1 MINEDKKGAGF
12 MSDKKIKNRMFKA
25 LTLLCVM
32 SSGLFADAAFDK
44 LFNAGDYKAALDY
57 ADEKIAISDR
67 DAATWVKIAKANSA
81 LGMNEKA
88 LACYLVSWRLNPND
102 YQSLLGCATVYNTMN
117 QPNEALNMA
126 KKALE
131 VNFTAEASWE
141 YAKAC
146 IALNRSADAKTALEK
161 VIQNDPKNAIANR
174 ELGNIYYNEKD
185 YIRAAPLLA
194 KDYKKE
200 SSEAVVYKIGK
211 SYNEAGKAD
220 SAIIFL
226 KDAITKG
233 TSTESYLELGRA
245 YTKLGNSKE
254 AAAAYEKVSSG
265 LMTGGDYYNFANA
278 KNNSGDPSGAITLYE
293 NAISRF
299 GETGSKEA
307 LIAREKA
314 ARSRLAG
321 KNYDIALKYL
331 SFIVQNDANGVVVPD
346 GYFLLSDA
354 YMGLNDSKNA
364 IASLEKV
371 ISITPKNVEAYARL
385 ADLYQK
391 ANMPEKSKSVLESM
405 VMLSPNDPGIYLNLG
420 NYNIKVRK
428 YIDARAMFEK
438 SNSLKVNA
446 DALEGLAI
454 SNYYMNQFPQAKTS
468 ALNAIKMNGDLV
480 DARII
485 LGNILLGEKNYK
497 DAQTQFEI
505 IVKKRSEPEYLS
517 SLAECYLNLGQKDK
531 LAEVDRKIVSVNGQN
546 IDSRMRLAAYAEETK
561 NYTEAVTMYK
571 ELSVLKPED
580 GKIVYKLYELSNA
593 NKENIQAMVYLK
605 KYLTLSPD
613 NADAHG
619 LMGDLYYNDNKMD
632 DALSEY
638 RIALKKNAS
647 SKGFLKRYAEIV
659 NAKGLQDEVINALEG
674 LVGSNQADAG
684 TYTTLGLIYEKKNM
698 MPRAIE
704 MYQNALRIE
713 PSNLDALNAL
723 AASQAVIGDVNSAI
737 ITYEQII
744 MMNPKAVNEFKEL
757 GDLYIRSFKQTEA
770 INAYKTYL
778 SKDSSNAVIA
788 KKVAAEAY
796 RNKEYKDAVRFYGMA
811 LTKTSDNEMFEYA
824 DACVNT
830 GDSIKAI
837 SALESLK
844 SRKLKPAFQAKTL
857 LMLANAYEKVNKK
870 YDAIKT
876 LTELVALPGG
886 KDPDVL
892 YKRALLS
899 EMENNAGAIKYYE
912 ENSRMFPADYRN
924 FLRLGVLLSES
935 RETMGKS
942 IEYLKRV
949 TELGAAVPAVWLELG
964 KVYVKQNRD
973 NDALMAFK
981 RYAESDP
988 QSFDANKNLGILLI
1002 KTNKTNE
1009 GMVYLEIAN
1018 TLQGGDPVVM
1028 ANLAKGYLQ
1037 TGRTSEANDLLLK
1050 VKEKA
1055 ADNIDVRIALF
1066 ELYEK
1071 NGKKDEAIAEIKAV
1085 AEKTNDKNHIMMLAQ
1100 AYRNA
1105 GKIAEA
1111 LDALENIFAVDP
1123 ENIDAQ
1129 MIKAAVLR
1137 DDKKY
1142 EEAIEVY
1149 KEVSFI
1155 KPDYPNSYFERAE
1168 THLLQSKIQ
1177 WAETYYKRTL
1187 ESDKKFALA
1196 ELGLAKISKIR
1207 KDTTGY
1213 KLHLENAYKMDP
1225 DNLLIKEELSKTN

>member
-1 MINEDKKGAGF
+1 
-12 MSDKKIKNRMFKA
+12 MSHKIIKNRIFVA
-25 LTLLCVM
+25 LTYVCAM
-32 SSGLFADAAFDK
+32 SSGLFADATFDK
-44 LFNAGDYKAALDY
+44 LFNAGDYKAVLDY
-57 ADEKIAISDR
+57 ADEKIAIPDR
-67 DAATWVKIAKANSA
+67 DASTWVKIAKANSA

-117 QPNEALNMA
+117 QSNDALNMA

-146 IALNRSADAKTALEK
+146 IALNRSAEAKTALEK

-185 YIRAAPLLA
+185 YIRAASLLA

-200 SSEAVVYKIGK
+200 TDGIAVYKIGK

-226 KDAITKG
+226 KDAIAKG
-233 TSTESYLELGRA
+233 GKGESYLELGRA
-245 YTKLGNSKE
+245 YTKLGNSKD
-254 AAAAYEKVSSG
+254 AAAVYEKVSSE

-278 KNNSGDPSGAITLYE
+278 KNNSGDPAGAVSLYE
-293 NAISRF
+293 SAISRF
-299 GETGSKEA
+299 GETTSKEA

-314 ARSRLAG
+314 ARSRLVG

-331 SFIVQNDANGVVVPD
+331 SFVVQNDANGGVVPD

-391 ANMPEKSKSVLESM
+391 ANMPDKSKKVLESM
-405 VMLSPNDPGIYLNLG
+405 VMLSPNDPGIYLSLG
-420 NYNIKVRK
+420 NYNAKVKK
-428 YIDARAMFEK
+428 YVDARAMFEK
-438 SNSLKVNA
+438 SNSLKTNA
-446 DALEGLAI
+446 EALEGLAI
-454 SNYYMNQFPQAKTS
+454 CDFYMNQFPLAKTS
-468 ALNAIKMNGDLV
+468 ALNAIKMKSDLV

-517 SLAECYLNLGQKDK
+517 SLAECYLNLGMKDK
-531 LAEVDRKIVSVNGQN
+531 LAEIDRKIVNNNSQN

-561 NYTEAVTMYK
+561 NNAEAVTMYK

-593 NKENIQAMVYLK
+593 NKENVQAMVFLK

-638 RIALKKNAS
+638 RIALKKNAA

-674 LVGSNQADAG
+674 IVASNQADAG
-684 TYTTLGLIYEKKNM
+684 TYTTLGLIYEKKNV

-704 MYQNALRIE
+704 MYQNALRLE
-713 PSNLDALNAL
+713 PSNIDALNAL
-723 AASQAVIGDVNSAI
+723 AASQAAIGDVNSAI

-757 GDLYIRSFKQTEA
+757 GDLYVRSFKQAEA
-770 INAYKTYL
+770 IKAYKTYL

-788 KKVAAEAY
+788 RKVATEAY
-796 RNKEYKDAVRFYGMA
+796 RNKEYKDAVRYYGMA
-811 LTKTSDNEMFEYA
+811 LLKTTDDELFEFS
-824 DACVNT
+824 DACVNA
-830 GDSIKAI
+830 GDSIKAVV
-837 SALESLK
+837 ALETLK
-844 SRKLKPAFQAKTL
+844 SRKLKPVFQAKTL
-857 LMLANAYEKVNKK
+857 LMLASAYEKVNRK
-870 YDAIKT
+870 YDAVKSLSE
-876 LTELVALPGG
+876 LTGLPGG
-886 KDPDVL
+886 KEPDVL
-892 YKRALLS
+892 YKRAFLS
-899 EMENNAGAIKYYE
+899 EADNRAGAIKYYE
-912 ENSRMFPADYRN
+912 ENCKIFPADYRN
-924 FLRLGVLLSES
+924 FLRLGVLLSEN

-942 IEYLKRV
+942 IDYLKRV
-949 TELGAAVPAVWLELG
+949 TELGASEPAVWLELG

-973 NDALMAFK
+973 NDALAAFK

-988 QSFDANKNLGILLI
+988 QSFEANKNLGVLLI

-1009 GMVYLEIAN
+1009 GVVYLEIAN

-1037 TGRTSEANDLLLK
+1037 TGRAAEANDLLLK

-1055 ADNIDVRIALF
+1055 ADNIDVRIALY
-1066 ELYEK
+1066 ELYAK
-1071 NGKKDEAIAEIKAV
+1071 NGKKDEAITEIKAV

-1100 AYRNA
+1100 AYRSA

-1111 LDALENIFAVDP
+1111 LDVLENIFAVDP

-1129 MIKAAVLR
+1129 MLKAAVLR

-1168 THLLQSKIQ
+1168 THLLQSKYQ

-1207 KDTTGY
+1207 KDNTGY
-1213 KLHLENAYKMDP
+1213 KLHLENAYKLDP
-1225 DNLLIKEELSKTN
+1225 DNALIKDELSKSN

>member
-1 MINEDKKGAGF
+1 
-12 MSDKKIKNRMFKA
+12 MSNKKIKRGILVTFTYVCM
-25 LTLLCVM
+25 L

-44 LFNAGDYKAALDY
+44 LFSAGDFKAALDY
-57 ADEKIAISDR
+57 ADEKIGISDR

-102 YQSLLGCATVYNTMN
+102 YQSLLGCATIYNIMN
-117 QPNEALNMA
+117 QSDEALNMA
-126 KKALE
+126 KKALAI
-131 VNFTAEASWE
+131 NFTAEASWE

-146 IALNRSADAKTALEK
+146 IALNRSAEAKNALEK
-161 VIQNDPKNAIANR
+161 VIQSDPKNAIANR

-185 YIRAAPLLA
+185 YIRAASLLA
-194 KDYKKE
+194 KDYKKDTDGF
-200 SSEAVVYKIGK
+200 AVYKIGK

-226 KDAITKG
+226 KDAIAKG
-233 TSTESYLELGRA
+233 GQGESYLELGRA

-254 AAAAYEKVSSG
+254 AAAAYEKVSQA
-265 LMTGGDYYNFANA
+265 LMTGIDYYNFATA
-278 KNNSGDPSGAITLYE
+278 KTNSGDPSGAITLYE
-293 NAISRF
+293 SAISKF
-299 GETGSKEA
+299 GEINSKEA
-307 LIAREKA
+307 LFAREKA
-314 ARSRLAG
+314 ARSRLVG

-331 SFIVQNDANGVVVPD
+331 SFIVRNDAAGAIVPD
-346 GYFLLSDA
+346 GYFLLADA

-371 ISITPKNVEAYARL
+371 IAITPKNVEAYARL

-391 ANMPEKSKSVLESM
+391 ANMPDKSKEVLESM
-405 VMLSPNDPGIYLNLG
+405 VMLSPNDPAIYLSLGKYNL
-420 NYNIKVRK
+420 KVKK
-428 YIDARAMFEK
+428 YVDARAMFEK
-438 SNSLKVNA
+438 SNTLKTNA

-454 SNYYMNQFPQAKTS
+454 CDYYMNQFSQAKTS
-468 ALNAIKMNGDLV
+468 ALSAIKMNSDLV
-480 DARII
+480 DARYI
-485 LGNILLGEKNYK
+485 LGTILLGEKNYK
-497 DAQTQFEI
+497 EAQTQFEFV
-505 IVKKRSEPEYLS
+505 VKRRSEPEYLS
-517 SLAECYLNLGQKDK
+517 LLAECYVNLGIKDK
-531 LAEVDRKIVSVNGQN
+531 LADVDRKIVAVNSQN
-546 IDSRMRLAAYAEETK
+546 VDSRMRLAVYAEEIK
-561 NYTEAVTMYK
+561 NITEAISMYK

-593 NKENIQAMVYLK
+593 NKDYTQAKIYLK

-619 LMGDLYYNDNKMD
+619 LMGDLYYNENKMD

-638 RIALKKNAS
+638 RIALKKNAA

-659 NAKGLQDEVINALEG
+659 NAKGLQEEVINALEG
-674 LVGSNQADAG
+674 LVASNQADAS
-684 TYTTLGLIYEKKNM
+684 TFTTLGLIYEKKNA

-704 MYQNALRIE
+704 MYQSALQKD
-713 PSNLDALNAL
+713 PSNIDALNAL
-723 AASQAVIGDVNSAI
+723 AASQAIIGDVNSAI

-744 MMNPKAVNEFKEL
+744 MMNPKAVNEYKEL
-757 GDLYIRSFKQTEA
+757 GDLYVRSFKQAEA
-770 INAYKTYL
+770 IKAYKTYL
-778 SKDSSNAVIA
+778 SKDSSNIAIA

-796 RNKEYKDAVRFYGMA
+796 RNNEYSDAVRYYGMV
-811 LTKTSDNEMFEYA
+811 LSKTTDAELFDYA
-824 DACVNT
+824 DACVNA
-830 GDSIKAI
+830 GDSIKAV

-844 SRKLKPAFQAKTL
+844 SRKLKPVLLAKTL
-857 LMLANAYEKVNKK
+857 LMLAHEYEKVNKK
-870 YDAIKT
+870 YDAVKT
-876 LTELVALPGG
+876 LTELINLPGG

-892 YKRALLS
+892 YKRAFLS
-899 EMENNAGAIKYYE
+899 ETENRTAAIKYYE
-912 ENSRMFPADYRN
+912 ENCKIYPIDYRN

-935 RETMGKS
+935 RETIGKS
-942 IEYLKRV
+942 IEYLKKV
-949 TELGAAVPAVWLELG
+949 TELGASVPVVWLELG

-973 NDALMAFK
+973 NDALAAFK
-981 RYAESDP
+981 RYAASDP
-988 QSFDANKNLGILLI
+988 QSFEANKNLGVLLI
-1002 KTNKTNE
+1002 KTDKINE

-1037 TGRTSEANDLLLK
+1037 TGRTNEANDLLIK

-1055 ADNIDVRIALF
+1055 ADNIDVRIALY
-1066 ELYEK
+1066 ELYSK
-1071 NGKKDEAIAEIKAV
+1071 SGKKDEAISEIKAV
-1085 AEKTNDKNHIMMLAQ
+1085 ADKTNNKNHIMMLAQ

-1105 GKIAEA
+1105 GKITDA

-1123 ENIDAQ
+1123 EDIAAQ
-1129 MIKAAVLR
+1129 MLKASILR

-1168 THLLQSKIQ
+1168 THLLQNKIQ

-1187 ESDKKFALA
+1187 ESDKNFALA

-1207 KDTTGY
+1207 KDTVAY
-1213 KLHLENAYKMDP
+1213 KLHLDKAYKMDP
-1225 DNLLIKEELSKTN
+1225 NNAFVKEELSKPN

>member
-1 MINEDKKGAGF
+1 MLH
-12 MSDKKIKNRMFKA
+12 KKIKNRVFVA
-25 LTLLCVM
+25 LTYICGI

-44 LFNAGDYKAALDY
+44 LLSAGDYKAALDY

-102 YQSLLGCATVYNTMN
+102 YQSLLGCAIVYNNMN
-117 QPNEALNMA
+117 QSNEALNMA
-126 KKALE
+126 RKALE

-146 IALNRSADAKTALEK
+146 IALNRSAEAKTALEK
-161 VIQNDPKNAIANR
+161 VIQSDPKNAIANR

-185 YIRAAPLLA
+185 YIRASSLLA

-200 SSEAVVYKIGK
+200 TDGFAVYKIGK
-211 SYNEAGKAD
+211 SFNEAGKAD

-226 KDAITKG
+226 KDAIAKG
-233 TSTESYLELGRA
+233 GQGESYLELGRA
-245 YTKLGNSKE
+245 FIKLTNYKD
-254 AAAAYEKVSSG
+254 AAAAYEKASAQ
-265 LMTGGDYYNFANA
+265 LFTAGDLYNFATA
-278 KNNSGDPSGAITLYE
+278 KNNSGDPAGAISLYE
-293 NAISRF
+293 SAIIKF
-299 GETGSKEA
+299 GEINSKEA

-314 ARSRLAG
+314 ARSRLVG
-321 KNYDIALKYL
+321 KNFDIALKYL
-331 SFIVQNDANGVVVPD
+331 LFIVQNDVNGSIVPD

-364 IASLEKV
+364 IASLERV
-371 ISITPKNVEAYARL
+371 IAVTPKNVEAYARL

-391 ANMPEKSKSVLESM
+391 ANMPDKSKNVLESM
-405 VMLSPNDPGIYLNLG
+405 VRLSPNDPGIYMSLG
-420 NYNIKVRK
+420 NYNLKVKK
-428 YIDARAMFEK
+428 YVDARAMFDK
-438 SNSLKVNA
+438 SNALKPNA
-446 DALEGLAI
+446 EALEGLSI
-454 SNYYMNQFPQAKTS
+454 CDYNMNQFSQAKTS
-468 ALNAIKMNGDLV
+468 ALNAIKMKGDLI
-480 DARII
+480 DARVI
-485 LGNILLGEKNYK
+485 LGNILIGEKNYK
-497 DAQTQFEI
+497 EAQIQFEV
-505 IVKKRSEPEYLS
+505 IVKKRTEPEFLL
-517 SLAECYLNLGQKDK
+517 SLAECYLNLGLKDK
-531 LAEVDRKIVSVNGQN
+531 LADVDRRIVSINSQN
-546 IDSRMRLAAYAEETK
+546 IDSRMRLAIYAEETK
-561 NYTEAVTMYK
+561 NNADAIAMYK

-593 NKENIQAMVYLK
+593 NKENIQAMVFLK
-605 KYLTLSPD
+605 RYLTLSLD

-619 LMGDLYYNDNKMD
+619 LLGDLYYNDNKMD

-638 RIALKKNAS
+638 RIALKKNAA

-659 NAKGLQDEVINALEG
+659 NAKGLQEEVINALEG
-674 LVGSNQADAG
+674 IVASNQADAG
-684 TYTTLGLIYEKKNM
+684 TFTTLGLIYEKKNV

-713 PSNLDALNAL
+713 PSNIDALNAL
-723 AASQAVIGDVNSAI
+723 AGSQAVIGDVNSAI

-744 MMNPKAVNEFKEL
+744 MMNPKAVNEYKEL
-757 GDLYIRSFKQTEA
+757 GDLYIRSFKQAEA
-770 INAYKTYL
+770 IKAYKTYL
-778 SKDSSNAVIA
+778 SKDSSNAAIA

-796 RNKEYKDAVRFYGMA
+796 RNKEFKDAIRFYGMT
-811 LTKTSDNEMFEYA
+811 LSKTSDDELFEYA
-824 DACVNT
+824 DACVNA
-830 GDSIKAI
+830 GDSIKAVT
-837 SALESLK
+837 ALEMLK
-844 SRKLKPAFQAKTL
+844 SRKLKPVFQAKTL
-857 LMLANAYEKVNKK
+857 LMLANAYEKVNRK
-870 YDAIKT
+870 YDAVKS
-876 LTELVALPGG
+876 LTELIGLPGG
-886 KDPDVL
+886 KEPDVL
-892 YKRALLS
+892 YKRAFLS
-899 EMENNAGAIKYYE
+899 EADNRSGAIKFYE
-912 ENSRMFPADYRN
+912 ENCKLFPADYRN
-924 FLRLGVLLSES
+924 FLRLGVLLAEN
-935 RETMGKS
+935 RETMSKS
-942 IEYLKRV
+942 IDYLKRV
-949 TELGAAVPAVWLELG
+949 TELGSSEPVVWLELG

-973 NDALMAFK
+973 NDALAAFK

-988 QSFDANKNLGILLI
+988 QSFEANKNLGVLLI

-1009 GMVYLEIAN
+1009 GVVYLEIAN
-1018 TLQGGDPVVM
+1018 TLQAGDPVVM

-1037 TGRTSEANDLLLK
+1037 TGRTTEANDLLLK

-1055 ADNIDVRIALF
+1055 ADNIDVRIALY
-1066 ELYEK
+1066 ELYAK
-1071 NGKKDEAIAEIKAV
+1071 NGKKEEAITEIKAV
-1085 AEKTNDKNHIMMLAQ
+1085 AGKTNDKNHILMLAQ

-1129 MIKAAVLR
+1129 MLKAAVLR

-1142 EEAIEVY
+1142 EDAIEVY

-1207 KDTTGY
+1207 KDNAGY
-1213 KLHLENAYKMDP
+1213 KFHLENAYKMDP
-1225 DNLLIKEELSKTN
+1225 ENPLVKEELSKTN

>member
-1 MINEDKKGAGF
+1 MLE
-12 MSDKKIKNRMFKA
+12 KKIKNRMLAA
-25 LTLLCVM
+25 LTCVCAM
-32 SSGLFADAAFDK
+32 SSGLFADATFDK
-44 LFNAGDYKAALDY
+44 LLSSGDYKAALDY

-67 DAATWVKIAKANSA
+67 DASTWVKIAKANSA

-102 YQSLLGCATVYNTMN
+102 YQSLLGCAIVYNNMK
-117 QPNEALNMA
+117 QPSEALNMA

-146 IALNRSADAKTALEK
+146 IALNRSAEAKTALEK
-161 VIQNDPKNAIANR
+161 VIQSDPKNAIANR

-185 YIRAAPLLA
+185 YIRAASLLA

-200 SSEAVVYKIGK
+200 TDGFAVYKIGK

-220 SAIIFL
+220 SAIIYL
-226 KDAITKG
+226 KDAIAKG
-233 TSTESYLELGRA
+233 GQGESFLELGRA
-245 YTKLGNSKE
+245 YTKLGNNKD
-254 AAAAYEKVSSG
+254 AVTAYEKVSSE
-265 LMTGGDYYNFANA
+265 LMTGADYYNFANA
-278 KNNSGDPSGAITLYE
+278 KNNSGDPAGAVSLYE
-293 NAISRF
+293 SAINRF
-299 GETGSKEA
+299 GETSSKEA

-314 ARSRLAG
+314 ARSRLVG

-331 SFIVQNDANGVVVPD
+331 SFIVKNDASGSVVPD

-391 ANMPEKSKSVLESM
+391 ANMPDQSKNVLESM
-405 VMLSPNDPGIYLNLG
+405 VKLSPNDPGIYLSLG
-420 NYNIKVRK
+420 NYYVKVK
-428 YIDARAMFEK
+428 NYTDARAMFDK
-438 SNSLKVNA
+438 SNSLKTNA

-454 SNYYMNQFPQAKTS
+454 SDYYMNQFPLAKTS
-468 ALNAIKMNGDLV
+468 SLSAIKMNGDLV

-517 SLAECYLNLGQKDK
+517 SLAECYLNLGMKDK
-531 LAEVDRKIVSVNGQN
+531 LAEVDRKIVGVNSQN
-546 IDSRMRLAAYAEETK
+546 VDSRVRLAAYAEENK
-561 NYTEAVTMYK
+561 NNAEAVTMYK

-580 GKIVYKLYELSNA
+580 GKIVYKLYELSNT
-593 NKENIQAMVYLK
+593 NKENVQAMIYLK
-605 KYLTLSPD
+605 KYLILSPD

-638 RIALKKNAS
+638 RIALKKNAV

-659 NAKGLQDEVINALEG
+659 NAKGLQDEVIKALEG
-674 LVGSNQADAG
+674 IVASNQADAG
-684 TYTTLGLIYEKKNM
+684 TYTTLGLIYEKKNV

-757 GDLYIRSFKQTEA
+757 GDLYARSFKQAEA
-770 INAYKTYL
+770 IKAYKTYL

-811 LTKTSDNEMFEYA
+811 LSKTTDDELYEYA
-824 DACVNT
+824 DACVNA
-830 GDSIKAI
+830 GDSIKAVT
-837 SALESLK
+837 ALETLK
-844 SRKLKPAFQAKTL
+844 TKKLKPVFLAKTL
-857 LMLANAYEKVNKK
+857 LMLADVYEKVNRK
-870 YDAIKT
+870 YDAVKT
-876 LTELVALPGG
+876 LTELTVLPGG

-892 YKRALLS
+892 YKRAFLS
-899 EMENNAGAIKYYE
+899 ESDNRSGAIKYYE
-912 ENSRMFPADYRN
+912 ENCKIVPADYRN
-924 FLRLGVLLSES
+924 FLRLGVLLSEN

-942 IEYLKRV
+942 IDYLKRV
-949 TELGAAVPAVWLELG
+949 TELGASVPAVWLELG

-973 NDALMAFK
+973 IDALAAFK

-988 QSFDANKNLGILLI
+988 QSFEANKNLGVLLI
-1002 KTNKTNE
+1002 KTNKINE

-1037 TGRTSEANDLLLK
+1037 TGRTNEANDLLIK

-1055 ADNIDVRIALF
+1055 ADNIEVRIALY
-1066 ELYEK
+1066 ELYTK
-1071 NGKKDEAIAEIKAV
+1071 NGKKDEAITEIKTV
-1085 AEKTNDKNHIMMLAQ
+1085 AEKTNDKKHIMMLAQ
-1100 AYRNA
+1100 AYRSA

-1123 ENIDAQ
+1123 ENVDAQ
-1129 MIKAAVLR
+1129 MLKAAVLR
-1137 DDKKY
+1137 DDNKY
-1142 EEAIEVY
+1142 EDAIEVY

-1207 KDTTGY
+1207 KDNAGY

-1225 DNLLIKEELSKTN
+1225 DNALVKEELSKSN